1 MEEHEIKYQQ
11 SYERAFLEVHF
22 KKLLNAPEDILKFE
36 MNITKQCF
44 ENAVKDERFSQE
56 FLNKFKYGRDTI

>member
-1 MEEHEIKYQQ
+1 MEDWKIKYEQ
-11 SYERAFLEVHF
+11 SYERAFMEVHF
-22 KKLLNAPEDILKFE
+22 KKLLNAPEDILKYE

-56 FLNKFKYGRDTI
+56 FLNKFNYGRDTI